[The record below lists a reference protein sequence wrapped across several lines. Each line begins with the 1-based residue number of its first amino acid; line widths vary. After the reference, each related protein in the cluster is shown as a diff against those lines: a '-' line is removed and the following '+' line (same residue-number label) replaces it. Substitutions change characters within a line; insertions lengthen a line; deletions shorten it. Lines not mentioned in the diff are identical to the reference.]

1 MAVDESVELVV
12 LLGNMVPSGACKVTI
27 SRKSPKIDTGIISIR
42 INMCQGR
49 LRLILLVRLTYLK
62 RVIQWISEYEKYLTL
77 FPLLHIE
84 AICTA
89 HVVKLEYLVYQSG
102 TRCGAASEG

>member
-12 LLGNMVPSGACKVTI
+12 LPGNMVPSGACKVDIT
-27 SRKSPKIDTGIISIR
+27 RKSPKIDTGIISIR
-42 INMCQGR
+42 LKVCQGR
-49 LRLILLVRLTYLK
+49 LRLIPLVRLTYPT
-62 RVIQWISEYEKYLTL
+62 RMIRWISEYEEYLTL

-102 TRCGAASEG
+102 TCRGTASED